1 MKLYV
6 ENLSSETSQADL
18 RALFERFGTIAE
30 INVVKDRMT
39 GLSRGAAFVT
49 MSNVGE
55 DRAAINGLKGKE
67 VRGRL
72 LVVNEARSKEDLP
85 KRSFPKVGLW
95 IDHREAIIVVLTE
108 KGEETKHIEST
119 VEKQLRRFG
128 RSPSNESFEPQLV
141 PADDT
146 RERDYMGHL
155 ANYYD
160 EVIACIGDAET
171 ILIFGPGEAKGELKK
186 RMERDKIGIRIIAME
201 TADKMTEPQIVAKVK
216 QRLF

>member
-1 MKLYV
+1 M
-6 ENLSSETSQADL
+6 L
-18 RALFERFGTIAE
+18 RAA
-30 INVVKDRMT
+30 
-39 GLSRGAAFVT
+39 GLSRGKLAAVR
-49 MSNVGE
+49 
-55 DRAAINGLKGKE
+55 DLAAKCQAAVVPKLRKTHNLTDDELVARLTE
-67 VRGRL
+67 VRGIAPWTVHMLKAVTER
-72 LVVNEARSKEDLP
+72 RSMKA
-85 KRSFPKVGLW
+85 KVGLW

-108 KGEETKHIEST
+108 KGEETKRIESS
-119 VEKQLRRFG
+119 VEKQLRRSG
-128 RSPSNESFEPQLV
+128 RSPSDESFEPQLV

-186 RMERDKIGIRIIAME
+186 RMERDKIGIRIVTME

>member
-30 INVVKDRMT
+30 INVIKDRMT
-39 GLSRGAAFVT
+39 GLSRGVAFVT

-55 DRAAINGLKGKE
+55 GRAAINGLQGKE

-72 LVVNEARSKEDLP
+72 LVVNEARSKEDRP

-108 KGEETKHIEST
+108 KGEETKHIESN
-119 VEKQLRRFG
+119 VEKQLRRSG

-186 RMERDKIGIRIIAME
+186 RMERDKIGIRIVAME
-201 TADKMTEPQIVAKVK
+201 TADKMTQPQIVAKVK
-216 QRLF
+216 QRLL

>member
-1 MKLYV
+1 MDSPSTSLPAVIKHERSNRKKKY
-6 ENLSSETSQADL
+6 ESE
-18 RALFERFGTIAE
+18 G
-30 INVVKDRMT
+30 
-39 GLSRGAAFVT
+39 
-49 MSNVGE
+49 
-55 DRAAINGLKGKE
+55 
-67 VRGRL
+67 
-72 LVVNEARSKEDLP
+72 
-85 KRSFPKVGLW
+85 GLW

-108 KGEETKHIEST
+108 KREETKRIEST
-119 VEKQLRRFG
+119 VEKQLRRSG

-146 RERDYMGHL
+146 RERDYKGHL

-186 RMERDKIGIRIIAME
+186 RMESDKIGIRIVAME

-216 QRLF
+216 ERLF

>member
-1 MKLYV
+1 MK
-6 ENLSSETSQADL
+6 A
-18 RALFERFGTIAE
+18 
-30 INVVKDRMT
+30 
-39 GLSRGAAFVT
+39 
-49 MSNVGE
+49 
-55 DRAAINGLKGKE
+55 
-67 VRGRL
+67 
-72 LVVNEARSKEDLP
+72 
-85 KRSFPKVGLW
+85 KVGLW
-95 IDHREAIIVVLTE
+95 IDHREAFIVVLTE
-108 KGEETKHIEST
+108 KGEETKRIEST
-119 VEKQLRRFG
+119 VEKQLRRSG

-146 RERDYMGHL
+146 RERDYTGHL

-186 RMERDKIGIRIIAME
+186 RMERDKIGIRIVAME

>member
-1 MKLYV
+1 M
-6 ENLSSETSQADL
+6 L
-18 RALFERFGTIAE
+18 RAA
-30 INVVKDRMT
+30 
-39 GLSRGAAFVT
+39 GLSRGKLAAVR
-49 MSNVGE
+49 
-55 DRAAINGLKGKE
+55 DLAAKCQAAVVHKLRKRHNLTDDELVARLTE
-67 VRGRL
+67 VRGIAPWTVHMLNAVTER
-72 LVVNEARSKEDLP
+72 RSMKA
-85 KRSFPKVGLW
+85 KVGLW

-108 KGEETKHIEST
+108 KGEETKRIESS
-119 VEKQLRRFG
+119 VEKQLRRSG
-128 RSPSNESFEPQLV
+128 RSPSDESFEPQLV

-186 RMERDKIGIRIIAME
+186 RMERDKIGIRIVTME

>member
-1 MKLYV
+1 MRDLAAKCQAAVVPKLR
-6 ENLSSETSQADL
+6 ERHNLTYDELVARLT
-18 RALFERFGTIAE
+18 
-30 INVVKDRMT
+30 
-39 GLSRGAAFVT
+39 
-49 MSNVGE
+49 
-55 DRAAINGLKGKE
+55 E
-67 VRGRL
+67 VRGIALWTVHMLNAVTER
-72 LVVNEARSKEDLP
+72 RSMKA
-85 KRSFPKVGLW
+85 KVGLW

-108 KGEETKHIEST
+108 KGEETKRIESS
-119 VEKQLRRFG
+119 VEKQLRRSG
-128 RSPSNESFEPQLV
+128 RSPSDESFEPQLV

-186 RMERDKIGIRIIAME
+186 RMERDKIGIRIVTME

>member
-1 MKLYV
+1 M
-6 ENLSSETSQADL
+6 L
-18 RALFERFGTIAE
+18 RAA
-30 INVVKDRMT
+30 
-39 GLSRGAAFVT
+39 GLSRGKLAAVR
-49 MSNVGE
+49 
-55 DRAAINGLKGKE
+55 DLAAKCQAPVVPKLRKTHNLTDDELVARLTE
-67 VRGRL
+67 VRGIAPWTLHMLNAVTER
-72 LVVNEARSKEDLP
+72 RSMKA
-85 KRSFPKVGLW
+85 KVGLW

-108 KGEETKHIEST
+108 KGEETKRIESS
-119 VEKQLRRFG
+119 VEKQLRRSG
-128 RSPSNESFEPQLV
+128 RSPSDESFEPQLV

-186 RMERDKIGIRIIAME
+186 RMERDKIGIRIVTME